1 MRAHDKWG
9 MPIKSAITIGKYEEL
24 LSKTP
29 SIHSVFRFV
38 HELSHWIQVL
48 VVVEIVVV
56 VIVVAVVVIVIAAA
70 VVTVVVVVIA
80 VVVVVAATVVD
91 AAAVVAGAATAA
103 AARLILVNDP
113 VITRTASYN
122 LDIAPSGST

>member
-29 SIHSVFRFV
+29 SIHSVFRFI

-48 VVVEIVVV
+48 VVVVIVVVIVDVVAAVVVIVVVIVVV
-56 VIVVAVVVIVIAAA
+56 VIGFFIVV
-70 VVTVVVVVIA
+70 
-80 VVVVVAATVVD
+80 
-91 AAAVVAGAATAA
+91 
-103 AARLILVNDP
+103 
-113 VITRTASYN
+113 Y
-122 LDIAPSGST
+122 

>member
-1 MRAHDKWG
+1 MCAHDKWG

-48 VVVEIVVV
+48 VVVVIVV
-56 VIVVAVVVIVIAAA
+56 VIV
-70 VVTVVVVVIA
+70 
-80 VVVVVAATVVD
+80 VVVVVAAVVVI
-91 AAAVVAGAATAA
+91 VVVIVVVVIGFFYCC
-103 AARLILVNDP
+103 LLGFEWQLPLV
-113 VITRTASYN
+113 Y
-122 LDIAPSGST
+122 

>member
-1 MRAHDKWG
+1 MRAHEKWG

-48 VVVEIVVV
+48 VVVVIVVVIVDVVAAVVVIVVVIVVV
-56 VIVVAVVVIVIAAA
+56 VIGFLLLFIRV
-70 VVTVVVVVIA
+70 
-80 VVVVVAATVVD
+80 
-91 AAAVVAGAATAA
+91 
-103 AARLILVNDP
+103 
-113 VITRTASYN
+113 
-122 LDIAPSGST
+122 